1 MALIIVVV
9 LLWGREKGAGVSRPE
24 SWEKRV
30 KFISFLTL
38 SVVDAMAAEKLSELL
53 MIVSSLINCM
63 HVQGYT
69 IYLGSIIHCAELQ
82 A

>member
-30 KFISFLTL
+30 KFMSFLTL

-53 MIVSSLINCM
+53 IRLSSLIN
-63 HVQGYT
+63 
-69 IYLGSIIHCAELQ
+69 
-82 A
+82 